1 MTVTIATPDR
11 KTVTAFGRARVDP
24 TRLTACLRRTSWWF
38 AGVRVHAAR
47 AVAVPLA
54 ADAHAYSVLGEL
66 ELPWPTTWN
75 RLMHV
80 AQALALE
87 LQAAGFAIE

>member
-11 KTVTAFGRARVDP
+11 KTVTALSRAFVDP
-24 TRLTACLRRTSWWF
+24 ARLTACLRRTSSWF
-38 AGVRVHAAR
+38 AGVRVHGAR
-47 AVAVPLA
+47 AVTVPLTA
-54 ADAHAYSVLGEL
+54 QTHAYSVLGEL
-66 ELPWPTTWN
+66 ELPGRTTWDGVM
-75 RLMHV
+75 RV